1 MTSCRHSKGSAAGVI
16 SKKSFGQ
23 EGVWSNWALCGLQSY
38 SPRAQTQAT
47 NGLCLPTQP
56 SLFLFSFYIIANA
69 LKIRFHIKNP
79 NYLLS

>member
-1 MTSCRHSKGSAAGVI
+1 MTSSSHSKHTAARVI

-23 EGVWSNWALCGLQSY
+23 EGVCSNWALCGLQSY

-56 SLFLFSFYIIANA
+56 SLFLFSLEIIANA
-69 LKIRFHIKNP
+69 FKIRFRIKNP